1 MNFEHIIAINDLNNP
16 LLPALNRQ
24 QLWAGLMF
32 RVNNPVPFLPGL
44 EACQILERRADTII
58 RSLDFGTVQM
68 RDQVTLQ
75 TEEWVRFDIEAG
87 ENHPGGSLTIR
98 IEEPQREQ
106 FFLRFKYESPF
117 AETASAEDRAYGE
130 YLKSAYQQS
139 DIDCVNIIRT
149 LAVEGHPQ

>member
-44 EACQILERRADTII
+44 EACRILERRAEVII

-68 RDQVTLQ
+68 RDRVTLQ
-75 TEEWVRFDIEAG
+75 TEEWVRFDIEPG
-87 ENHPGGSLTIR
+87 KSHPGGSLTIR
-98 IEEPQREQ
+98 IEEPQRGQ

-117 AETASAEDRAYGE
+117 AETASAEDRAYSE

-139 DIDCVNIIRT
+139 DIDCVDIIRT
-149 LAVEGHPQ
+149 LAVEGQPQ